1 MTGSVLNKKKW
12 EQYIPT
18 EEKLDDTSAEIETN
32 PRKVFM
38 PVGCSK
44 WGVKILSS
52 LGNNPFKTT
61 CI

>member
-1 MTGSVLNKKKW
+1 MTVSVLNGEEREREKRRRR

-18 EEKLDDTSAEIETN
+18 EEKLDDTSAEIETS

-44 WGVKILSS
+44 
-52 LGNNPFKTT
+52 
-61 CI
+61 